1 MVIRMILIKNGTVID
16 PSCKREEKADLL
28 IKDGRIAQIAPCG
41 EIAEQGCEVLDAQG
55 MIVAPGL
62 VDVQTGLDG
71 RFVRQRK
78 VEAGSHDLHDPGGEG
93 MRGADICS
101 GRRWSVSR
109 SSG

>member
-1 MVIRMILIKNGTVID
+1 MSATRLEVRKDADGEDQRELPNYITVGND
-16 PSCKREEKADLL
+16 VVGDRLW
-28 IKDGRIAQIAPCG
+28 R
-41 EIAEQGCEVLDAQG
+41 VLGDEPA
-55 MIVAPGL
+55 L

-71 RFVRQRK
+71 RFVRLRK